1 MNVMK
6 IKKSYS
12 TSDFVNAS
20 SSIVVEN
27 SWWMIDSVSCTA
39 VGEFSKA
46 PLFEIQL
53 KQFESNND
61 MELPEGYEDGSM
73 LMVRNRTYY
82 VREGRPMFNDLARVW
97 ESCEDEDA
105 IRGWVMNNWSNK
117 LFAGHVE
124 RLTGISYTRETKYG
138 TVVSSSKLEVWYPKH
153 FEEGIILDDFVYLCN
168 KGVYT
173 PVIEEKKSDPVVDAL
188 RNLDPK
194 VIEAILAM
202 KK

>member
-1 MNVMK
+1 MSVMK

-105 IRGWVMNNWSNK
+105 IRGWVMNNWSKK

-124 RLTGISYTRETKYG
+124 RLTGISYTRETRYG

-153 FEEGIILDDFVYLCN
+153 FEEGVIMDDFVYLCN

-173 PVIEEKKSDPVVDAL
+173 PVIEEKKSDPVADAL
-188 RNLDPK
+188 RDLDPK
-194 VIEAILAM
+194 GSRYETAM